1 MKSDL
6 KRNGSGYLDPTAYQA
21 IMNADAVSSVDKA
34 DRFKRREKDSE
45 DRLNKLL
52 AAIFAMLQ
60 IFMLR
65 KGSWLRTSGPERFGG
80 SGMIFVIKPVVRRSS
95 EDIAK
100 LQKKL
105 YEDLNASKDRVLV
118 LPPDC
123 TYDIVNDYNRKNMVV
138 IRDCSAEEDKN

>member
-1 MKSDL
+1 
-6 KRNGSGYLDPTAYQA
+6 
-21 IMNADAVSSVDKA
+21 
-34 DRFKRREKDSE
+34 
-45 DRLNKLL
+45 
-52 AAIFAMLQ
+52 
-60 IFMLR
+60 
-65 KGSWLRTSGPERFGG
+65 
-80 SGMIFVIKPVVRRSS
+80 MIFVIKPVVRRSS